1 MFKWN
6 YFILDNKVKWNIHD
20 IWPISVENVQPYIG
34 TACTP
39 KNLLFFAPP
48 RSSFTGVQ
56 LFQKSTGTFGLSW
69 MHLFFFFPAT
79 IFKNLQPSDFLHCAS
94 THQHGVTE
102 KKRATGW
109 STTIIALMVTF
120 HANAAVTFSCIS
132 RLNRWLNSP
141 RWKRKQQAER
151 IFSPLKSIF
160 WDYFVWKCGSSFAVG
175 REN

>member
-1 MFKWN
+1 MKYPRHLTNICGKCTTLYW
-6 YFILDNKVKWNIHD
+6 YCMHPQKPFIF
-20 IWPISVENVQPYIG
+20 
-34 TACTP
+34 CTP
-39 KNLLFFAPP
+39 KKFLHGGAVVPKKYRNFWAELNASL
-48 RSSFTGVQ
+48 
-56 LFQKSTGTFGLSW
+56 
-69 MHLFFFFPAT
+69 FFFPAT

>member
-1 MFKWN
+1 MYN
-6 YFILDNKVKWNIHD
+6 PILVLH
-20 IWPISVENVQPYIG
+20 
-34 TACTP
+34 
-39 KNLLFFAPP
+39 APP
-48 RSSFTGVQ
+48 
-56 LFQKSTGTFGLSW
+56 KTFYFLHPQEVPSRGCSCSKKYRNFWAELNAS
-69 MHLFFFFPAT
+69 LFFFPAT

-141 RWKRKQQAER
+141 WWKRKQQAER